1 MYLLFYTIEEERR
14 LMELQ
19 RNVQAKKKNPFLK
32 ALLWIGIALAGGIA
46 LSIIA
51 LQRDEKINAIWFV
64 VASLCTYA
72 IAYRFYARFIATKI
86 FSLNKNNATPAERY
100 ADGKDYVPTNKWVLY
115 GHHFAAI
122 AGAGPLVG
130 PTLAAQ
136 MGYLPGTIW
145 IIVGAVLAGAV
156 QDFVILIISM
166 RRRGKSI
173 GQIAKEEIGPV
184 GGMLALIG
192 VFAIMVI
199 LIAVLALV
207 VVNALK
213 SSPWGTYTIAMTIP
227 IALFMGVYMRYLR
240 PGRVGEA
247 SIIGFILLIFALVSG
262 QWVAD
267 SPTLA
272 PLFTFDGE
280 TLAWM
285 LIVYGFLASV
295 LPVWMLLAPRDYLS
309 TFLKVGVIGMMAL
322 GILIVMPEIQMP
334 ALTKFIDGTGPVFA
348 GNLFPFLFITIACG
362 AISGFHALI
371 SSGTS
376 PKLIANEQH
385 APMIGYAGMLT
396 ESFVAIM
403 AMVAATLLTP
413 GIYFAINSPGAAI
426 GTDVATAATTISSW
440 GFTVSADEI
449 NELAKNVDEESILSR
464 TGGAPSLAV
473 GIAQIFSQVIGGPK
487 LMAFWY
493 HFAILFEAVFILT
506 TIDAG
511 TRVGRFMLQD
521 LLGQIYKP
529 LRKTDSMPAVYFTS
543 ALVVA
548 GWGYFLV
555 VGVTDPLGGIN
566 TLWPLF
572 GIVNQMLAAIALIVA
587 TTVILKM
594 GKKKFVWVTLVPLA
608 WLMIVTFYAA
618 WQKIFS
624 DVPKIGFLKQAEVM
638 KEAIASG
645 NLPPTVPSMEA
656 AKQLVF
662 NNTLNAYLTAIFM
675 LLILGVL
682 IDAMRIWYKAVKSE
696 KPLETVEEPFVQTKL
711 GDVS

>member
-1 MYLLFYTIEEERR
+1 
-14 LMELQ
+14 MELQ

-72 IAYRFYARFIATKI
+72 IAYRFYARFIATII
-86 FSLNKNNATPAERY
+86 FSLYKNNATPAERY

-247 SIIGFILLIFALVSG
+247 SIIGFVLLIFALVSG

-295 LPVWMLLAPRDYLS
+295 LPVWMLL
-309 TFLKVGVIGMMAL
+309 
-322 GILIVMPEIQMP
+322 
-334 ALTKFIDGTGPVFA
+334 LTKRLSQHIPKSRGNRNDGTRY
-348 GNLFPFLFITIACG
+348 
-362 AISGFHALI
+362 S
-371 SSGTS
+371 
-376 PKLIANEQH
+376 
-385 APMIGYAGMLT
+385 Y
-396 ESFVAIM
+396 
-403 AMVAATLLTP
+403 
-413 GIYFAINSPGAAI
+413 
-426 GTDVATAATTISSW
+426 
-440 GFTVSADEI
+440 
-449 NELAKNVDEESILSR
+449 R
-464 TGGAPSLAV
+464 
-473 GIAQIFSQVIGGPK
+473 
-487 LMAFWY
+487 
-493 HFAILFEAVFILT
+493 
-506 TIDAG
+506 
-511 TRVGRFMLQD
+511 
-521 LLGQIYKP
+521 
-529 LRKTDSMPAVYFTS
+529 
-543 ALVVA
+543 
-548 GWGYFLV
+548 
-555 VGVTDPLGGIN
+555 
-566 TLWPLF
+566 
-572 GIVNQMLAAIALIVA
+572 
-587 TTVILKM
+587 
-594 GKKKFVWVTLVPLA
+594 
-608 WLMIVTFYAA
+608 
-618 WQKIFS
+618 
-624 DVPKIGFLKQAEVM
+624 
-638 KEAIASG
+638 
-645 NLPPTVPSMEA
+645 
-656 AKQLVF
+656 
-662 NNTLNAYLTAIFM
+662 NA
-675 LLILGVL
+675 
-682 IDAMRIWYKAVKSE
+682 
-696 KPLETVEEPFVQTKL
+696 
-711 GDVS
+711 

>member
-1 MYLLFYTIEEERR
+1 
-14 LMELQ
+14 MELQ
-19 RNVQAKKKNPFLK
+19 RNLPAKKKNPFLK

-184 GGMLALIG
+184 GGILALIG
-192 VFAIMVI
+192 VFAIMII

-227 IALFMGVYMRYLR
+227 IALFMGFYMRYLR

-247 SIIGFILLIFALVSG
+247 SIIGFVLLIFALISG

-285 LIVYGFLASV
+285 LIIYGFLASV

-426 GTDVATAATTISSW
+426 GPDVATAASTISSW

-473 GIAQIFSQVIGGPK
+473 GIAQIFSQVIGGPQ

-521 LLGQIYKP
+521 LLGQIFKP

-624 DVPKIGFLKQAEVM
+624 DIPKIGFLKQAEVM
-638 KEAIASG
+638 KEAAASG
-645 NLPPTVPSMEA
+645 NLPPTVPSIEA
-656 AKQLVF
+656 AEKLVF

-682 IDAMRIWYKAVKSE
+682 IDALRIWYKAIKSD
-696 KPLETVEEPFVQTKL
+696 KPLETSEEPFVQTKL
-711 GDVS
+711 GEVS

>member
-1 MYLLFYTIEEERR
+1 
-14 LMELQ
+14 MELQ
-19 RNVQAKKKNPFLK
+19 RNVPAKKNPFLK
-32 ALLWIGIALAGGIA
+32 ALLWIGIGLAGGIA

-100 ADGKDYVPTNKWVLY
+100 TDGKDFVPTNKWVLY

-184 GGMLALIG
+184 GGILALIG
-192 VFAIMVI
+192 VFAIMII

-247 SIIGFILLIFALVSG
+247 SIIGFVLLVFALISG

-280 TLAWM
+280 TLAYM
-285 LIVYGFLASV
+285 LIIYGFLASV

-362 AISGFHALI
+362 AVSGFHALI

-376 PKLIANEQH
+376 PKLIANEKH
-385 APMIGYAGMLT
+385 APMVGYAGMLT

-403 AMVAATLLTP
+403 ALVAATLLSP
-413 GIYFAINSPGAAI
+413 GVYFAINSPGAAI
-426 GTDVATAATTISSW
+426 GPDVATAATTISSW
-440 GFTVSADEI
+440 GYTVSADEI
-449 NELAKNVDEESILSR
+449 NELARNVDEESILSR

-473 GIAQIFSQVIGGPK
+473 GIAQIFSQVIGGPQ

-521 LLGQIYKP
+521 LLGQVYKP
-529 LRKTDSMPAVYFTS
+529 LRKTDSMFAVYFTS

-594 GKKKFVWVTLVPLA
+594 GKKKYVWVTLMPLA
-608 WLMIVTFYAA
+608 WLMIVTFAAA

-624 DVPKIGFLKQAEVM
+624 DIPKIGFLKQAEVM
-638 KEAIASG
+638 KEAAASG
-645 NLPPTVPSMEA
+645 NLPPTVPSIEA
-656 AKQLVF
+656 AERLVF

-682 IDAMRIWYKAVKSE
+682 IDAMRIWYKAIKSD
-696 KPLETVEEPFVQTKL
+696 KPLETAEEPFVQTKL

>member
-1 MYLLFYTIEEERR
+1 
-14 LMELQ
+14 MELQ
-19 RNVQAKKKNPFLK
+19 RKTQAKKSNPFLK

-46 LSIIA
+46 LSVIA
-51 LQRDEKINAIWFV
+51 LQRDEKISAIWFI

-72 IAYRFYARFIATKI
+72 VAYRFYARFIADKI
-86 FSLNKNNATPAERY
+86 FKLNKENATPAERY

-136 MGYLPGTIW
+136 MGYLPGTLW
-145 IIVGAVLAGAV
+145 LIVGAVLAGAV
-156 QDFVILIISM
+156 QDYVILLISM
-166 RRRGKSI
+166 RRKGKSI

-184 GGMLALIG
+184 GGYLALVG
-192 VFAIMVI
+192 VFAIMII
-199 LIAVLALV
+199 LIAVLAVV

-227 IALFMGVYMRYLR
+227 IALFMGFYMRYLR

-247 SIIGFILLIFALVSG
+247 SIIGFALLLFALISG

-267 SPTLA
+267 SATLA
-272 PLFTFDGE
+272 PYFTYEGK
-280 TLAWM
+280 TLAYL
-285 LIVYGFLASV
+285 LIGYGFLASV

-309 TFLKVGVIGMMAL
+309 TFLKVGVIGMLAL

-334 ALTKFIDGTGPVFA
+334 AVTKFIDGTGPVFA

-362 AISGFHALI
+362 AVSGFHSLI

-376 PKLIANEQH
+376 PKLIAKETH
-385 APMIGYAGMLT
+385 APMVGYGGMLT

-413 GIYFAINSPGAAI
+413 GLYFAINSPPAAV
-426 GTDVATAATTISSW
+426 GVDTAAAAQTISDW
-440 GFTVSADEI
+440 GFAITAAEI
-449 NELAKNVDEESILSR
+449 DELAKNVDEESILSR

-473 GIAQIFSQVIGGPK
+473 GMAQIFSQVIGGK
-487 LMAFWY
+487 SLMAFWY

-521 LLGQIYKP
+521 LLGHIYKP
-529 LRKTDSMPAVYFTS
+529 LGRTDSTWAVYVTS
-543 ALVVA
+543 GLVVA

-587 TTVILKM
+587 TTVIIKM
-594 GKKKFVWVTLVPLA
+594 GKAKYAWVTGVPLT
-608 WLMIVTFYAA
+608 WLMIVTFYAG
-618 WQKIFS
+618 WEKIFS
-624 DVPKIGFLKQAEVM
+624 NVPAVGFLEK
-638 KEAIASG
+638 ASQVKAQMAA
-645 NLPPTVPSMEA
+645 NELPPAIPNMEA
-656 AKQLVF
+656 ASQIVF
-662 NNTLNAYLTAIFM
+662 NNQLNAVLTGLFM
-675 LLILGVL
+675 LLITGVL
-682 IDAMRIWYKAVKSE
+682 IDAARIWYKVLGQK
-696 KPLETVEEPFVQTKL
+696 KNIPTYEEPFVQTKL
-711 GDVS
+711 GEV

>member
-1 MYLLFYTIEEERR
+1 
-14 LMELQ
+14 MELQ
-19 RNVQAKKKNPFLK
+19 RNLPAKKKNPFLK

-184 GGMLALIG
+184 GGILALIG
-192 VFAIMVI
+192 VFAIMII

-227 IALFMGVYMRYLR
+227 IALFMGFYMRYIR

-247 SIIGFILLIFALVSG
+247 SIIGFVLLIFALISG

-285 LIVYGFLASV
+285 LIIYGFLASV

-426 GTDVATAATTISSW
+426 GPDVATAASTISSW

-473 GIAQIFSQVIGGPK
+473 GIAQIFSQVIGGPQ

-521 LLGQIYKP
+521 LLGQVFKP
-529 LRKTDSMPAVYFTS
+529 LRKTDSMPAVYFAS

-624 DVPKIGFLKQAEVM
+624 DIPKIGFLKQAEVM
-638 KEAIASG
+638 KEAAASG
-645 NLPPTVPSMEA
+645 NLPPTVPSIEA
-656 AKQLVF
+656 AEKLVF

-682 IDAMRIWYKAVKSE
+682 IDALRIWYKAIKSD
-696 KPLETVEEPFVQTKL
+696 KPLETSEEPFVQTKL
-711 GDVS
+711 GEVS

>member
-1 MYLLFYTIEEERR
+1 
-14 LMELQ
+14 MELQ
-19 RNVQAKKKNPFLK
+19 RNVPAKKKNPFLK

-100 ADGKDYVPTNKWVLY
+100 SDGKDYVPTNKWVLY

-173 GQIAKEEIGPV
+173 GQIAKEEIGPF
-184 GGMLALIG
+184 GGILALIG
-192 VFAIMVI
+192 VFAIMII

-247 SIIGFILLIFALVSG
+247 SIIGFVLLVFALISG

-362 AISGFHALI
+362 AVSGFHALI

-376 PKLIANEQH
+376 PKLIANESH
-385 APMIGYAGMLT
+385 APMVGYAGMLT
-396 ESFVAIM
+396 ESFVAVM

-426 GTDVATAATTISSW
+426 GPDVATAATTISSW
-440 GFTVSADEI
+440 GYTVSADEI

-473 GIAQIFSQVIGGPK
+473 GIAQIFSQVIGGPQ

-521 LLGQIYKP
+521 LLGQVYKP
-529 LRKTDSMPAVYFTS
+529 LRKTDSMAAVYFTS

-594 GKKKFVWVTLVPLA
+594 GKKKYVWVTLMPLA

-624 DVPKIGFLKQAEVM
+624 DIPKIGFLKQAEVM
-638 KEAIASG
+638 KEAAASG
-645 NLPPTVPSMEA
+645 NLPPTVPNLEA
-656 AKQLVF
+656 AERLVF

-675 LLILGVL
+675 LLIIGVL
-682 IDAMRIWYKAVKSE
+682 IDAMRIWYKAIKSD
-696 KPLETVEEPFVQTKL
+696 KPLETAEEPFVQTKL
-711 GDVS
+711 GEVS

>member
-1 MYLLFYTIEEERR
+1 
-14 LMELQ
+14 MELQ
-19 RNVQAKKKNPFLK
+19 RNLPAKKKNPFLK

-184 GGMLALIG
+184 GGILALIG
-192 VFAIMVI
+192 VFAIMII

-227 IALFMGVYMRYLR
+227 IALFMGFYMRYLR

-247 SIIGFILLIFALVSG
+247 SIIGFVLLIFALISG

-285 LIVYGFLASV
+285 LIIYGFLASV

-426 GTDVATAATTISSW
+426 GPDVATAASTISSW

-449 NELAKNVDEESILSR
+449 NEIAKNVDEESILSR

-473 GIAQIFSQVIGGPK
+473 GIAQIFSQVIGGPQ

-521 LLGQIYKP
+521 LLGQIFKP

-624 DVPKIGFLKQAEVM
+624 DIPKIGFLKQAEVM
-638 KEAIASG
+638 KEAAASG
-645 NLPPTVPSMEA
+645 NLPPTVPSIEA
-656 AKQLVF
+656 AEKLVF

-682 IDAMRIWYKAVKSE
+682 IDALRIWYKAIKSD
-696 KPLETVEEPFVQTKL
+696 KPLETSEEPFVQTKL
-711 GDVS
+711 GEVS

>member
-1 MYLLFYTIEEERR
+1 
-14 LMELQ
+14 MELQ
-19 RNVQAKKKNPFLK
+19 RNVPAKKKNLFLK
-32 ALLWIGIALAGGIA
+32 ALLWIGIGLAGGIA
-46 LSIIA
+46 LSVIA

-100 ADGKDYVPTNKWVLY
+100 TDGKDYVPTNKWVLY

-166 RRRGKSI
+166 RRRGKSL

-184 GGMLALIG
+184 GGILALIG
-192 VFAIMVI
+192 VFAIMII

-227 IALFMGVYMRYLR
+227 IALFMGIYMRYLR

-247 SIIGFILLIFALVSG
+247 SIIGFVLLVFALISG

-267 SPTLA
+267 SATLA

-285 LIVYGFLASV
+285 LIIYGFLASV

-362 AISGFHALI
+362 AVSGFHALI

-376 PKLIANEQH
+376 PKLIANESH
-385 APMIGYAGMLT
+385 APMVGYAGMLT
-396 ESFVAIM
+396 ESFVAVM

-426 GTDVATAATTISSW
+426 GPDVATAATTISSW
-440 GFTVSADEI
+440 GYTVSADEI

-473 GIAQIFSQVIGGPK
+473 GIAQIFSQVIGGPQ

-521 LLGQIYKP
+521 LLGQVYKP
-529 LRKTDSMPAVYFTS
+529 LRKTDSMAAVYFTS

-594 GKKKFVWVTLVPLA
+594 GKKKYVWVTLMPLA

-624 DVPKIGFLKQAEVM
+624 DIPKIGFLKQAEVM
-638 KEAIASG
+638 KEAAASG
-645 NLPPTVPSMEA
+645 NLPPTVPSIEA
-656 AKQLVF
+656 AERLVF

-682 IDAMRIWYKAVKSE
+682 IDAMRIWYKAIKSD

-711 GDVS
+711 GEVS

>member
-1 MYLLFYTIEEERR
+1 
-14 LMELQ
+14 
-19 RNVQAKKKNPFLK
+19 
-32 ALLWIGIALAGGIA
+32 
-46 LSIIA
+46 
-51 LQRDEKINAIWFV
+51 
-64 VASLCTYA
+64 
-72 IAYRFYARFIATKI
+72 
-86 FSLNKNNATPAERY
+86 
-100 ADGKDYVPTNKWVLY
+100 
-115 GHHFAAI
+115 
-122 AGAGPLVG
+122 
-130 PTLAAQ
+130 
-136 MGYLPGTIW
+136 
-145 IIVGAVLAGAV
+145 
-156 QDFVILIISM
+156 
-166 RRRGKSI
+166 
-173 GQIAKEEIGPV
+173 
-184 GGMLALIG
+184 
-192 VFAIMVI
+192 
-199 LIAVLALV
+199 
-207 VVNALK
+207 
-213 SSPWGTYTIAMTIP
+213 MTIP
-227 IALFMGVYMRYLR
+227 IALFMGFYMRYIR
-240 PGRVGEA
+240 PGKVGEA
-247 SIIGFILLIFALVSG
+247 SIIGFVLLVFALISG
-262 QWVAD
+262 QWVAE
-267 SPTLA
+267 SSTLA

-285 LIVYGFLASV
+285 LIIYGFLASV

-334 ALTKFIDGTGPVFA
+334 ALTKFVDGTGPVFA

-362 AISGFHALI
+362 AVSGFHALI

-376 PKLIANEQH
+376 PKLIANEKH

-413 GIYFAINSPGAAI
+413 GLYFAINSPGAAI
-426 GTDVATAATTISSW
+426 GADVATAAHTISSW
-440 GFTVSADEI
+440 GFAISADEI
-449 NELAKNVDEESILSR
+449 NELAKNVNEETILSR

-473 GIAQIFSQVIGGPK
+473 GIAQIFSKIIGGPQ

-529 LRKTDSMPAVYFTS
+529 LRKSDSMAAVYFVS

-594 GKKKFVWVTLVPLA
+594 GKTKYVWVTLVPLA

-638 KEAIASG
+638 KAAADSG
-645 NLPPTVPSMEA
+645 NLPPTVPNMEA
-656 AKQLVF
+656 AEKLIF

-675 LLILGVL
+675 LIILGVL
-682 IDAMRIWYKAVKSE
+682 IDAMRIWYKAIKSD
-696 KPLETVEEPFVQTKL
+696 KPLETTEEEFVQTKL
-711 GDVS
+711 GEVI

>member
-1 MYLLFYTIEEERR
+1 
-14 LMELQ
+14 MELQ
-19 RNVQAKKKNPFLK
+19 PNVPAKKKNPFLK
-32 ALLWIGIALAGGIA
+32 ALLWIGIGLAGGIA

-100 ADGKDYVPTNKWVLY
+100 NDGKDFVPTNKWVLY

-184 GGMLALIG
+184 GGILALVG
-192 VFAIMVI
+192 VFAIMII

-247 SIIGFILLIFALVSG
+247 SMIGFVLLIFALISG

-285 LIVYGFLASV
+285 LIIYGFLASV

-322 GILIVMPEIQMP
+322 GILIVLPEIQMP

-362 AISGFHALI
+362 AVSGFHALI

-376 PKLIANEQH
+376 PKLIANEKH
-385 APMIGYAGMLT
+385 APMVGYAGMLT
-396 ESFVAIM
+396 ESFVAVM

-426 GTDVATAATTISSW
+426 GPDVATAAETISSW

-473 GIAQIFSQVIGGPK
+473 GIAQIFSQVIGGPQ

-521 LLGQIYKP
+521 LLGQVFKP
-529 LRKTDSMPAVYFTS
+529 LRKTDSMAAVYFTS

-594 GKKKFVWVTLVPLA
+594 GKKKYVWVTLAPLA

-624 DVPKIGFLKQAEVM
+624 DIPKIGFLKQAEVM
-638 KEAIASG
+638 KEAAASG
-645 NLPPTVPSMEA
+645 KLPSTVPSIEA
-656 AKQLVF
+656 AERLVF

-675 LLILGVL
+675 VLILGVL
-682 IDAMRIWYKAVKSE
+682 IDAMRIWYKAIKSD
-696 KPLETVEEPFVQTKL
+696 KPLETAEEPFVQTKL

>member
-1 MYLLFYTIEEERR
+1 
-14 LMELQ
+14 MELQ
-19 RNVQAKKKNPFLK
+19 RNVQVKKKNPFLK
-32 ALLWIGIALAGGIA
+32 ALLWIAIGLAGGLA

-51 LQRDEKINAIWFV
+51 FQRDEKINAIWFV

-100 ADGKDYVPTNKWVLY
+100 NDGKDYVPTNKWVLY

-166 RRRGKSI
+166 RRKGKSI

-184 GGMLALIG
+184 GGILALIG
-192 VFAIMVI
+192 VFAIMII

-227 IALFMGVYMRYLR
+227 IALFMGFYMRYIR
-240 PGRVGEA
+240 PGKVGEA
-247 SIIGFILLIFALVSG
+247 SIIGFVLLVFALISG
-262 QWVAD
+262 QWVAE

-272 PLFTFDGE
+272 PIFTFDGE

-285 LIVYGFLASV
+285 LIIYGFLASV

-309 TFLKVGVIGMMAL
+309 TFLKVGVIGMMAI

-334 ALTKFIDGTGPVFA
+334 ALTKFVDGSGPVFA

-362 AISGFHALI
+362 AVSGFHALI

-376 PKLIANEQH
+376 PKLIANEKH
-385 APMIGYAGMLT
+385 APMIGYGGMLT
-396 ESFVAIM
+396 ESFVAVM

-413 GIYFAINSPGAAI
+413 GLYFAINSPGAAI
-426 GTDVATAATTISSW
+426 GPDVATAATTISSW
-440 GFTVSADEI
+440 GFTISADDI
-449 NELAKNVDEESILSR
+449 NELAKNVNEESILSR

-473 GIAQIFSQVIGGPK
+473 GISQIFSQIIGGPK
-487 LMAFWY
+487 LMGFWY

-521 LLGQIYKP
+521 LLGQIFKP
-529 LRKTDSMPAVYFTS
+529 LRKTDSTPAVYFTS

-594 GKKKFVWVTLVPLA
+594 GKTKFVWVTLVPLA

-638 KEAIASG
+638 KGAAASG
-645 NLPPTVPSMEA
+645 KLPPTVPTVEA
-656 AKQLVF
+656 AERLVF

-675 LLILGVL
+675 LIIIGVL
-682 IDAMRIWYKAVKSE
+682 IDAMRIWYKAIKSE
-696 KPLETVEEPFVQTKL
+696 KALETTEEPFIQTKL
-711 GDVS
+711 GEV

>member
-1 MYLLFYTIEEERR
+1 
-14 LMELQ
+14 MELQ
-19 RNVQAKKKNPFLK
+19 RNLPAKKKNPFLK

-184 GGMLALIG
+184 GGILALIG
-192 VFAIMVI
+192 VFAIMII

-227 IALFMGVYMRYLR
+227 IALFMGFYMRYLR

-247 SIIGFILLIFALVSG
+247 SIIGFVLLIFALISG

-280 TLAWM
+280 TMAWM
-285 LIVYGFLASV
+285 LIIYGFLASV

-426 GTDVATAATTISSW
+426 GPDVATAASTISSW

-449 NELAKNVDEESILSR
+449 NEIAKNVDEESILSR

-473 GIAQIFSQVIGGPK
+473 GIAQIFSQVIGGPQ

-521 LLGQIYKP
+521 LLGQIFKP

-624 DVPKIGFLKQAEVM
+624 DIPKIGFLKQAEVM
-638 KEAIASG
+638 KEAAASG
-645 NLPPTVPSMEA
+645 NLPPTVPSIEA
-656 AKQLVF
+656 AEKLVF

-682 IDAMRIWYKAVKSE
+682 IDALRIWYKAIKSD
-696 KPLETVEEPFVQTKL
+696 KPLETSEEPFVQTKL
-711 GDVS
+711 GEVS

>member
-1 MYLLFYTIEEERR
+1 MH
-14 LMELQ
+14 MELQ
-19 RNVQAKKKNPFLK
+19 RNVPAKKKNPFLK
-32 ALLWIGIALAGGIA
+32 ALLWIGIGLAGGIA

-100 ADGKDYVPTNKWVLY
+100 TDGKDYVPTNKWVLY

-184 GGMLALIG
+184 GGILALIG
-192 VFAIMVI
+192 VFAIMII

-227 IALFMGVYMRYLR
+227 IALFMGIYMRYLR

-247 SIIGFILLIFALVSG
+247 SIIGFVLLVFALISG

-272 PLFTFDGE
+272 PIFTFDGE

-285 LIVYGFLASV
+285 LIIYGFLASV

-362 AISGFHALI
+362 AVSGFHALI

-376 PKLIANEQH
+376 PKLIANESH
-385 APMIGYAGMLT
+385 APMVGYAGMLT
-396 ESFVAIM
+396 ESFVAVM

-426 GTDVATAATTISSW
+426 GPDVATAATTISSW
-440 GFTVSADEI
+440 GYTVSADEI

-473 GIAQIFSQVIGGPK
+473 GIAQIFSQVIGGPQ

-521 LLGQIYKP
+521 LLGQVYKP
-529 LRKTDSMPAVYFTS
+529 LRKTDSMAAVYFTS

-594 GKKKFVWVTLVPLA
+594 GKKKYVWVTLMPLA

-624 DVPKIGFLKQAEVM
+624 DIPKIGFLKQAEVM
-638 KEAIASG
+638 KEAAASG
-645 NLPPTVPSMEA
+645 NLPPTVPSIEA
-656 AKQLVF
+656 AERLVF

-682 IDAMRIWYKAVKSE
+682 IDAMRIWYKAIKSD
-696 KPLETVEEPFVQTKL
+696 KPLETAEEPFVQTKL
-711 GDVS
+711 GEVS

>member
-1 MYLLFYTIEEERR
+1 
-14 LMELQ
+14 METQ
-19 RNVQAKKKNPFLK
+19 PNIIQKKKRSTTMV
-32 ALLWIGIALAGGIA
+32 LLWIAIALLGGFS

-51 LQRDEKINAIWFV
+51 LQRDEHINAIWFV
-64 VASLCTYA
+64 VASLATYA
-72 IAYRFYARFIATKI
+72 VAYRFYSRFISNKI
-86 FSLNKNNATPAERY
+86 FGLNKKRATPAQLY
-100 ADGKDYVPTNKWVLY
+100 NDGKDYVPTNKWVLY

-145 IIVGAVLAGAV
+145 IIAGAVLAGCV
-156 QDFVILIISM
+156 QDFVVLIISM
-166 RRRGKSI
+166 RRKGKSI
-173 GQIAKEEIGPV
+173 GEIAREEIGPV
-184 GGMLALIG
+184 GGYLALVG

-199 LIAVLALV
+199 LIAVLGIV

-213 SSPWGTYTIAMTIP
+213 ASPWAMFTIAMTIP
-227 IALFMGVYMRYLR
+227 IALFMGVYMRFLR
-240 PGRVGEA
+240 PGKIGEA
-247 SIIGFILLIFALVSG
+247 SIIGFVLLVLALVSG

-267 SPTLA
+267 SATLA
-272 PLFTFDGE
+272 PLFTFEGK
-280 TLAWM
+280 TIAYM
-285 LIVYGFLASV
+285 MIGYGFLASV
-295 LPVWMLLAPRDYLS
+295 LPVWLLLAPRDYLS
-309 TFLKVGVIGMMAL
+309 TFLKVGVIAL
-322 GILIVMPEIQMP
+322 LAIGIMIVLPEIKMP
-334 ALTKFIDGTGPVFA
+334 AISRFVDGTGPVFS

-362 AISGFHALI
+362 AVSGFHSLI

-376 PKLIANEQH
+376 PKLIANEKH
-385 APMIGYAGMLT
+385 ANMIGYGGMLT

-403 AMVAATLLTP
+403 ALVAATLLSP
-413 GIYFAINSPGAAI
+413 GVYFAINAPSAAI

-440 GFTVSADEI
+440 GFSVSADEI
-449 NELAKNVDEESILSR
+449 NNIASQVDESSILSR

-473 GIAQIFSQVIGGPK
+473 GMAQIFSKIIGGPQ

-521 LLGQIYKP
+521 LLGNIWKP
-529 LRKTDSMPAVYFTS
+529 IGRINWMPAVYATS

-572 GIVNQMLAAIALIVA
+572 GITNQMLAAIALIVA
-587 TTVILKM
+587 TTVIIKSNRA
-594 GKKKFVWVTLVPLA
+594 KYCWVTMAPLA
-608 WLMIVTFYAA
+608 WLLIVTMTAG

-624 DVPKIGFLKQAEVM
+624 PLPKIGFLKQAEVTQAALDAG
-638 KEAIASG
+638 KLPAAIPNAD
-645 NLPPTVPSMEA
+645 A
-656 AKQLVF
+656 AKQIIF
-662 NNTLNAYLTAIFM
+662 NNQLDAVLTGIFM

-682 IDAMRIWYKAVKSE
+682 LDAMRIWYKVLIKKEQLPTSE
-696 KPLETVEEPFVQTKL
+696 ESFKESTISE
-711 GDVS
+711 VS